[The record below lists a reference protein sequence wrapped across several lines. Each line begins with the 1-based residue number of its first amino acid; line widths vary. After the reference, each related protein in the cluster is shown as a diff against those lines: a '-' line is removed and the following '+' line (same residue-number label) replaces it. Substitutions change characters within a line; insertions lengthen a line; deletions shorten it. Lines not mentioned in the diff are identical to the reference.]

1 MKINKSQISRE
12 NWLTWEADTK
22 QTIKE
27 KQTLGD
33 GYEAGSERRKTYSVL
48 TREIREAIA
57 AMKTQDIIKMED
69 LKNN

>member
-1 MKINKSQISRE
+1 M
-12 NWLTWEADTK
+12 
-22 QTIKE
+22 
-27 KQTLGD
+27 GD